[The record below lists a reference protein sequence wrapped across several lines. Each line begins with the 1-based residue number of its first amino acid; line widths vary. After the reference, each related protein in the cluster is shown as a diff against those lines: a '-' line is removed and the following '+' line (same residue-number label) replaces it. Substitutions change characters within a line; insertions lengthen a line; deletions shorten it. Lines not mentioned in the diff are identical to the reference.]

1 MNPNFS
7 WPVRVYYED
16 TDAGGIVYHARYLYF
31 LERARTEW
39 LRQIGFNQSI
49 LKHQGLLFV
58 VRDMQIKWCSS
69 AQLDQELDV
78 SIHSIIFKKA
88 SMTMEQNITCGSV
101 EKVKAS
107 VTIACLNSQTMKPT
121 AIPEIILSAMRLVD
135 GQGVDI
141 E

>member
-1 MNPNFS
+1 MNPSFS

-39 LRQIGFNQSI
+39 LRKIGFNQSE
-49 LKHQGLLFV
+49 LKEQGLVFV

-69 AQLDQELDV
+69 AQLDQKLDV
-78 SIHSIIFKKA
+78 SIDNINFKKA
-88 SMTMEQNITCGSV
+88 SMSMEQRITCGSI

-107 VTIACLNSQTMKPT
+107 VTIACLNSQDMKPI
-121 AIPEIILSAMRLVD
+121 AIPEMILSAMSLVD
-135 GQGVDI
+135 GQGVDS